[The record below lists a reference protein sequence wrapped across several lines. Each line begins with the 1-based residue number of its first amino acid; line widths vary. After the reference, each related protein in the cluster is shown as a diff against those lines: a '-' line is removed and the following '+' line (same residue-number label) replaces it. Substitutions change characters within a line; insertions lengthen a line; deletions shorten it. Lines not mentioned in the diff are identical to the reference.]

1 MKGTNYMKNP
11 KKVGKVIRTPGFILR
26 IQGKM
31 DSKKGKGVCD
41 EYIQSVVRK
50 LASMEGDEVIQ
61 AENAL
66 HDVRK
71 EAAVILAEFSEKKEA
86 LSEIPENTGGKT
98 VEEIRDN
105 RRKSTRRKDAANR
118 LKEAM
123 NKLTT
128 INEQI
133 INTNTVLDER
143 INKLRNNAAEK
154 LHAYIAGI
162 RCGSLTDYTFE
173 LSETDD
179 DARQIYLEKHEMLD
193 KKIREIVNRRF
204 GEEEAA

>member
-1 MKGTNYMKNP
+1 MKGANYTKNP
-11 KKVGKVIRTPGFILR
+11 KKVGNVIKAPGFILR
-26 IQGKM
+26 IQGKL

-41 EYIQSVVRK
+41 EYIRRVVRK

-71 EAAVILAEFSEKKEA
+71 EAAVILTEFSEKKET

-105 RRKSTRRKDAANR
+105 RRKSRRRKDATNS
-118 LKEAM
+118 LKESM

-173 LSETDD
+173 LPEADD
-179 DARQIYLEKHEMLD
+179 DARQIYLAKHEMLD
-193 KKIREIVNRRF
+193 KKIRDIVNRRF

>member
-86 LSEIPENTGGKT
+86 LSEISENTGGKT

>member
-71 EAAVILAEFSEKKEA
+71 EAAVILAEFSEKKED
-86 LSEIPENTGGKT
+86 LSEIPEN
-98 VEEIRDN
+98 
-105 RRKSTRRKDAANR
+105 
-118 LKEAM
+118 M
-123 NKLTT
+123 
-128 INEQI
+128 
-133 INTNTVLDER
+133 VL
-143 INKLRNNAAEK
+143 
-154 LHAYIAGI
+154 
-162 RCGSLTDYTFE
+162 
-173 LSETDD
+173 
-179 DARQIYLEKHEMLD
+179 
-193 KKIREIVNRRF
+193 
-204 GEEEAA
+204 

>member
-1 MKGTNYMKNP
+1 MKSTNYMKNP

-71 EAAVILAEFSEKKEA
+71 EAAVILAEFSEKKED

-98 VEEIRDN
+98 VEEIRNN
-105 RRKSTRRKDAANR
+105 RRKSTRRRDAANR

-123 NKLTT
+123 NKLTR

-154 LHAYIAGI
+154 LHAYISGI
-162 RCGSLTDYTFE
+162 RCGNLTEYTFE
-173 LSETDD
+173 LPETDD
-179 DARQIYLEKHEMLD
+179 DARQIYLEKHERLD
-193 KKIREIVNRRF
+193 KKIRDIVDRRF
-204 GEEEAA
+204 GEEEVA